1 MTGVAVVTGGAGG
14 IGQALLARLG
24 HDGFQPVSWD
34 LRDDAPN
41 AALALKVDVTD
52 ADALERAADQTI
64 ALLGPIGAVVVNAGI
79 LGPVARVWEIAP
91 QDIRRVLD
99 ANLTSAFLTV
109 RAVVPRMLPNPGPDR
124 GRIVLIASVQ
134 GKEGTA
140 LAGPY
145 AASKAG
151 MLALAK
157 VLGKELAEEG
167 ILVNAIAPAV
177 VRTRMLEE
185 ITAVR
190 REELLG
196 RIPMHRFLAPEE
208 VAAMASWLCGP
219 ECTFS
224 TGAVFDLSG
233 GRSTY

>member
-24 HDGFQPVSWD
+24 RDGFQPVSWD

-41 AALALKVDVTD
+41 AALALKVDVTG
-52 ADALERAADQTI
+52 ACHGRNHRAAR
-64 ALLGPIGAVVVNAGI
+64 ANSCRGGECRHSGPGC
-79 LGPVARVWEIAP
+79 ARVGDRAAGH
-91 QDIRRVLD
+91 QASARRQP
-99 ANLTSAFLTV
+99 ASAFLTV

-124 GRIVLIASVQ
+124 GRIVLIAPVQ

-196 RIPMHRFLAPEE
+196 RIPMRRFLAPEE